1 MDHTTLIRRPR
12 LRGPVLLAAF
22 DGWNDAGE
30 AATSALDAIAD
41 GLAAE
46 TFATIDPEE
55 FYDFQATRPTVRL
68 VDGHRRIEWPSVEL
82 RAAHLPAADHDLIVV
97 RGHEPNLRWRTFA
110 AEIVQVASS
119 LGAEMVVTVGA
130 LLADVPHTRPVQVV
144 SSAGDRDLAERLGL
158 NVSRYEGPTGIL
170 GVLGDLATKEGIPT
184 VGLWAALPHYLNLAP
199 NPWGAMALVK
209 ELRRLLPMAV
219 DTSDLAGQ
227 TDAFDTAVTELVEEN
242 PELAGYIE
250 RLEADSDDEE
260 EARTTRRARRAS
272 PTSPPRSWWPRS
284 SATCAT
290 TPAAPGAQTEARTV
304 SGPPGLRPG
313 GPVDCEIRSLWGHRA
328 HVCGLQPLGPLGD
341 VELHQLSLVERP
353 VPLHLDRGEVH
364 EDVLAVGTGDEA
376 VALVRVEP
384 LDDTAGHELLSLPSP
399 SPSTATNVPGRYQ
412 TRRAGTARTALR
424 RQPSPLLGRMLAP
437 GQSCQ

>member
-30 AATSALDAIAD
+30 AATSAMDAIAD

-55 FYDFQATRPTVRL
+55 FYDFQATRPMVRL
-68 VDGHRRIEWPSVEL
+68 VEAHRRIEWPAVEL
-82 RAAHLPAADHDLIVV
+82 RAARLPAADHDVIVV

-110 AEIVQVASS
+110 SEIVQVASS

-170 GVLGDLATKEGIPT
+170 GVLGDVATRQGIPT

-199 NPWGAMALVK
+199 NPWGAMALIK
-209 ELRRLLPMAV
+209 ELRRLLPMTV
-219 DTSDLAGQ
+219 DTSALAGQ
-227 TDAFDTAVTELVEEN
+227 TEAFDAAVADLMEEN

-250 RLEADSDDEE
+250 RLEADTDEE
-260 EARTTRRARRAS
+260 EVEDEEGS
-272 PTSPPRSWWPRS
+272 
-284 SATCAT
+284 
-290 TPAAPGAQTEARTV
+290 
-304 SGPPGLRPG
+304 PGLADVPPEELVAEVERYLRDHPG
-313 GPVDCEIRSLWGHRA
+313 GSR
-328 HVCGLQPLGPLGD
+328 
-341 VELHQLSLVERP
+341 
-353 VPLHLDRGEVH
+353 
-364 EDVLAVGTGDEA
+364 
-376 VALVRVEP
+376 
-384 LDDTAGHELLSLPSP
+384 
-399 SPSTATNVPGRYQ
+399 N
-412 TRRAGTARTALR
+412 
-424 RQPSPLLGRMLAP
+424 
-437 GQSCQ
+437 